1 MARGGGRVV
10 RRQRTLVASRELGER
25 AQEDLSEGESTEAG
39 WDGEVTD
46 GPKEQLM
53 RFGMRLGFF

>member
-1 MARGGGRVV
+1 M